1 MINDKGR
8 NNLINILTKFIHATS
23 YVTIIPLARLLPA
36 NDMSDESLKG
46 LAIYLPAVG
55 AMIGAI
61 LAGTCIVLEKLNA
74 PSLLLA
80 TIITILWL
88 TLTGGLHFDGL
99 MDTADGIFSHRSKER
114 MLEIMK
120 DSRVGNFAVMVGVAT
135 FVLKIAALAALPAH
149 MLPAVLLFVPS
160 LARLAES
167 FAIGAFP
174 YARTE
179 GKGKVWHDTMRYPKD
194 IFWAALVP
202 VALLIGFTLAS
213 KGELMLPTG
222 LFFAIAC
229 SVGLISSAYL
239 NGRLGGHTGDTYGA
253 VVELTETITLTIVAL
268 AQGTGFA
275 LI

>member
-1 MINDKGR
+1 M
-8 NNLINILTKFIHATS
+8 NIFTKFIHATS

-36 NDMSDESLKG
+36 NAVSEDSLKG

-61 LAGTCIVLEKLNA
+61 LAGTCIILEKLNA

-114 MLEIMK
+114 MLEIMQ
-120 DSRVGNFAVMVGVAT
+120 DSRVGNFAVMVGVAN
-135 FVLKIAALAALPAH
+135 FALKIAALAALPSQ
-149 MLPAVLLFVPS
+149 MLTTVLLFAPC
-160 LARLAES
+160 LARLAET

-174 YARTE
+174 YVRSE
-179 GKGKVWHDTMRYPKD
+179 GKGKVWHDTMRFPQD

-202 VALLIGFTLAS
+202 IALFIGFTLAS
-213 KGELMLPTG
+213 KGELLLPIG
-222 LFFAIAC
+222 LLFATAC
-229 SVGLISSAYL
+229 SIGLISSAYL
-239 NGRLGGHTGDTYGA
+239 NSRLGGHTGDTYGA
-253 VVELTETITLTIVAL
+253 VVELTETITLTIIAL
-268 AQGTGFA
+268 AKGTGFA
-275 LI
+275 LLMLNVFPSI